1 MLPVVTNH
9 NFNRATPKLPNV
21 FSHKD
26 NNKLSVPSFA
36 LIPIPTETIRTE
48 TNRRD
53 HRKTIRAR
61 SDLLQIL
68 RDHLSTTRIN
78 VAHHH
83 PPHAHLTNLNE
94 TIDHLSDRRQ
104 AQTNVRLLT
113 DPTTTIRATP
123 QTLLQSSAITAD
135 ALATMRETAQ
145 TPDPTKTIAQPT
157 LNGQPTMKM
166 LLPATNIA
174 PTSSL
179 TLAKTHQINQDTTT
193 KHFQPHP
200 LTTLMITHPT
210 SHGQILT
217 YLR

>member
-1 MLPVVTNH
+1 
-9 NFNRATPKLPNV
+9 V
-21 FSHKD
+21 FSLKD
-26 NNKLSVPSFA
+26 NNKLSAPSCA
-36 LIPIPTETIRTE
+36 LTPIPTATIKTE

-83 PPHAHLTNLNE
+83 PPHAHPTNLNE
-94 TIDHLSDRRQ
+94 AIDHLSDRRQ
-104 AQTNVRLLT
+104 AQTNARLLT
-113 DPTTTIRATP
+113 DPTTTIRV
-123 QTLLQSSAITAD
+123 TLPTQPQSSAITAD
-135 ALATMRETAQ
+135 ASATMRGTAQ

-157 LNGQPTMKM
+157 LKDQPTMKT
-166 LLPATNIA
+166 LLPATTNA

-179 TLAKTHQINQDTTT
+179 TLDKTNQDTIT
-193 KHFQPHP
+193 KHSQPQP
-200 LTTLMITHPT
+200 LTTMMITHPT
-210 SHGQILT
+210 SHGPILT